1 MMPDMIEDG
10 VDAFIARFSA
20 QAASVEVAS
29 RVEGSPLLECLT
41 DDAVLYLLERTGPY
55 AVSRGPARVVVQPET
70 ATLVRLDPG
79 DPGPLRHVESLGVGV
94 LVATGVVRSL
104 EPPFVVVDA
113 GMPLVVAADVVPD
126 GLAVG
131 DRVRFQSRAPVHGFV
146 LPQERDR
153 ASVQTDDLV

>member
-1 MMPDMIEDG
+1 MMPNMIEDG

-55 AVSRGPARVVVQPET
+55 VVSRGRARVIVQPET
-70 ATLVRLDPG
+70 ATLVRLDP
-79 DPGPLRHVESLGVGV
+79 DDLGPLRHLESLGVGV
-94 LVATGVVRSL
+94 LVASGVVRSL
-104 EPPFVVVDA
+104 DTPFVVVDA
-113 GMPLVVAADVVPD
+113 GVPLVVAADVAPD
-126 GLAVG
+126 DLALG

-146 LPQERDR
+146 LAPKRDR
-153 ASVQTDDLV
+153 ESVRTDDLV